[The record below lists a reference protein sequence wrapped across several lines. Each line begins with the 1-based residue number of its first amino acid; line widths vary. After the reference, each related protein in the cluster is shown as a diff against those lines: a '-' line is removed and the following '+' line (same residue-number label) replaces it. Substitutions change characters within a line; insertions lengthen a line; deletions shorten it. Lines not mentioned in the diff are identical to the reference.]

1 MDVYLFTKGQQTF
14 VERSSADSF
23 ECYRAIGAN
32 RADAD
37 DPRGV
42 FDEPRHHG
50 VVNGDLAL
58 NPLLKV
64 ELIRADDTR
73 DLLDRG
79 FYFSIGCV
87 VVCIWVLLHDLV
99 QLFDLETR
107 FSQGVFKQLWNRCL
121 IVGSQ

>member
-1 MDVYLFTKGQQTF
+1 M
-14 VERSSADSF
+14 ERSSADSF
-23 ECYRAIGAN
+23 ECHSAVCAN
-32 RADAD
+32 RADVN
-37 DPRGV
+37 DPRGI

-87 VVCIWVLLHDLV
+87 VVCIWVLLHHLLQLLDLV
-99 QLFDLETR
+99 ASLCQRVLQQEKDRWF
-107 FSQGVFKQLWNRCL
+107 V
-121 IVGSQ
+121 VGA